1 MRHLFLVALAV
12 SLSAAPAFAIAVR
25 APSAPA
31 IRAVQQPIVVVG
43 KITTIEAD
51 PVEVEP
57 FPGAK
62 NKVPFKIAV
71 LKIETALSGAAGETH
86 LKIGF
91 QEPAAG
97 GGPRPIR
104 PPGGFGYTPKVGT
117 EGVFFLAPHPSGGFV
132 MVPVTAPPL
141 EFTGEKYKEEL
152 AQVKKALAVVENPTE
167 ALAAKDQ
174 PDRYFAAAVLL
185 SKYGTAPPNAAKVD
199 REPVSAEETK
209 KLMDALLEPDWS
221 KPQPAG
227 VPAPA
232 TLMWQLQLGP
242 DDGWKP
248 EPIRGQKDVAA
259 FYKEQLQKWYS
270 AHGEKFRVKKSIE
283 KK

>member
-1 MRHLFLVALAV
+1 M
-12 SLSAAPAFAIAVR
+12 

-43 KITTIEAD
+43 KVTTIEAD

-62 NKVPFKIAV
+62 NKVPFRIAV

-97 GGPRPIR
+97 GGAPRPIR
-104 PPGGFGYTPKVGT
+104 PPGGFGFTPKVGT
-117 EGVFFLAPHPSGGFV
+117 EGVFFLAPHPSGAFV
-132 MVPVTAPPL
+132 MVPPTAPPL
-141 EFTGEKYKEEL
+141 ETTGEKYKEEL
-152 AQVKKALAVVENPTE
+152 AQVKKALAVVEKPAE

-174 PDRYFAAAVLL
+174 PDRYFATAVLL

-209 KLMDALLEPDWS
+209 SLISALLEPDWS

-242 DDGWKP
+242 DDGWSP
-248 EPIRGQKDVAA
+248 EPIKGQKDVAA
-259 FYKEQLQKWYS
+259 FYKEQLQKWY
-270 AHGEKFRVKKSIE
+270 AANGEKFRVKKYVE